1 MKIRKND
8 DDDDD
13 DDDNDDYKSDQD
25 GSESDDDSGGEE
37 REKGRYS
44 SPLNTPMT
52 DKSAIQLADSN
63 ETGMKT
69 STSETTRLVA
79 PPLTMQLTGDQ
90 PDVALDAAT
99 ISRTMEQVVAKEGPM
114 ASSMRH
120 MAMLAHSY
128 IISMIMNHMFFHSLP
143 ICLFVLMP

>member
-1 MKIRKND
+1 MRVDMKMRKN
-8 DDDDD
+8 DDD

-63 ETGMKT
+63 E
-69 STSETTRLVA
+69 
-79 PPLTMQLTGDQ
+79 
-90 PDVALDAAT
+90 
-99 ISRTMEQVVAKEGPM
+99 
-114 ASSMRH
+114 RH
-120 MAMLAHSY
+120 E
-128 IISMIMNHMFFHSLP
+128 NFH
-143 ICLFVLMP
+143 